1 MGMQTDIKAV
11 SLAASGTAFNQR
23 TRIRG
28 ALIEPGTSAGSV
40 VFRDGGASGS
50 IVMTINT
57 SANGETFSMVI
68 PADGI
73 VFQIDAYVTLTN
85 AKVTV
90 FYA

>member
-28 ALIEPGTSAGSV
+28 ALIEPGASAGSV
-40 VFRDGGASGS
+40 VFKDGGSGGTT
-50 IVMTINT
+50 IMTINT
-57 SANGETFSMVI
+57 TANGETFSMVI

-73 VFQIDAYVTLTN
+73 VFQTDAYVALTN
-85 AKVTV
+85 AKITV